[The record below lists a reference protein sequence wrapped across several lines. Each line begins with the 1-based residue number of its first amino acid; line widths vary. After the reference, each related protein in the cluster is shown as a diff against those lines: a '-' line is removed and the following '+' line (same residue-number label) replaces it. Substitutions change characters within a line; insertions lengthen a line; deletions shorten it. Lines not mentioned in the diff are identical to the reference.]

1 MSDDQKNQPSRPQL
15 PSLGQSN
22 NLINATNYHQYPT
35 DDNLQKA
42 ANSFRPTRNQLA
54 AFQVHTKHT
63 SRGVLAS
70 YKSQGLAPTAR
81 DTLTHENLAWLRNH
95 WPTWDNGL
103 LDMANDLPRRDLVSA
118 IKSIATRWLKHAPG
132 LPLSDLWA
140 DNGIITSAIQST
152 GGGFT
157 LRAVQ
162 LASRRLNEHFGIA
175 KKPKS
180 KSKSKEN
187 EASPKPTAEDE
198 AAEVA
203 RVDKQAQ
210 DADAAA
216 NSSLLAETS
225 FPPYDEDVKP
235 RDKDAASPL
244 FEEADSILD
253 INWGQSQVEP
263 LAPART
269 PSPPPILPGTEASDS
284 EYSVDGVLG
293 HLFSRAELPLQ
304 PSASKYRAIRRQ
316 ALADE
321 EEKKREEE
329 KKEERRRKRGEQKR
343 ERQRKQAE
351 AAAAADKGEI
361 AKGYAEAARQAAS
374 RVGRERFRK
383 QLSGAQRRRITKG
396 VGDVVRKE
404 VERQL

>member
-1 MSDDQKNQPSRPQL
+1 MSDHQKNQPPRPQL

-35 DDNLQKA
+35 DDNLKKA
-42 ANSFRPTRNQLA
+42 ANGFRPTRNQLA
-54 AFQVHTKHT
+54 AFQVHTEHT

-95 WPTWDNGL
+95 WPAWDNGL

-118 IKSIATRWLKHAPG
+118 MKSIATRWLKHAPG

-140 DNGIITSAIQST
+140 DKGIIPSAIQSA

-157 LRAVQ
+157 LKAVQ
-162 LASRRLNEHFGIA
+162 LASRRLNERFGIA
-175 KKPKS
+175 KKS
-180 KSKSKEN
+180 KSKPKEA
-187 EASPKPTAEDE
+187 EASPKPSTEEE
-198 AAEVA
+198 APEVA
-203 RVDKQAQ
+203 RADKQAQ
-210 DADAAA
+210 DAAAAAA

-225 FPPYDEDVKP
+225 LPPQDEDVKP
-235 RDKDAASPL
+235 KDKGAASPL
-244 FEEADSILD
+244 FEEAGID
-253 INWGQSQVEP
+253 WVQFQVEP
-263 LAPART
+263 LASVRT
-269 PSPPPILPGTEASDS
+269 PSPPPLLPGTEASDS
-284 EYSVDGVLG
+284 EYSVDGVIG

-343 ERQRKQAE
+343 ERQRKQAAAAAA

-396 VGDVVRKE
+396 VGDVVRRE